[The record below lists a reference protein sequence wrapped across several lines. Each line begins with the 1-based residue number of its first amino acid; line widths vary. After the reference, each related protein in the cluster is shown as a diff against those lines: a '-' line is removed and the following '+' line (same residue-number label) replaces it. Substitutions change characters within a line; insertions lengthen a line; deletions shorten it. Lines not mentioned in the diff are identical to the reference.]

1 MEEFFGKKI
10 WADAHFGDIDGVRH
24 RTEQRARI
32 SVQALH
38 RSSSASFTVA
48 VGHGAVDLA
57 LWNHSNVRFS
67 GTHRLENA
75 HSVLIF
81 STSLHDD
88 QFCQVSDC

>member
-10 WADAHFGDIDGVRH
+10 WADAHFGDIDIIDGVRR

-32 SVQALH
+32 RQALH

-57 LWNHSNVRFS
+57 LW
-67 GTHRLENA
+67 L
-75 HSVLIF
+75 
-81 STSLHDD
+81 
-88 QFCQVSDC
+88 Q